1 VQAGPV
7 DLGVLA
13 EELRV
18 AASELKR
25 LSGNFSPED
34 ILDVVFAEFC
44 VGK

>member
-1 VQAGPV
+1 M
-7 DLGVLA
+7 LA

-25 LSGNFSPED
+25 LSGNFGAED
-34 ILDVVFAEFC
+34 VLDVVFAEFC